1 MARFRPGWV
10 PTLATAL
17 LLSGPGPASSADVAC
32 IDFLR
37 MHGLLR
43 KAQGA
48 CGFTAYN
55 PAIVDR
61 AHACFD
67 GVGSGTGVREI
78 YAGAEEFDKLRA
90 MHGLDAACERLATRF
105 PMAVRR

>member
-1 MARFRPGWV
+1 
-10 PTLATAL
+10 
-17 LLSGPGPASSADVAC
+17 
-32 IDFLR
+32 

-43 KAQGA
+43 KAQGV

-67 GVGSGTGVREI
+67 AVGNQQGAKEI
-78 YAGAEEFDKLRA
+78 YAGAAEFERLRA
-90 MHGLDAACERLATRF
+90 VHGVDAACEKLVSQF
-105 PMAVRR
+105 PMVIKR